1 MKRVKLDYMDV
12 APHRSEKVILSNIS
26 EHVAMIDKN
35 IALKVLRN
43 EYEKRAS
50 EEAASQYVVK

>member
-1 MKRVKLDYMDV
+1 MQRVKLNYMDV
-12 APHRSEKVILSNIS
+12 APHRSKRVVLSNIS

-43 EYEKRAS
+43 KHEKRAS
-50 EEAASQYVVK
+50 EEAASQ